1 MTLAYDFI
9 IVGAGP
15 AGCVLA
21 NRLSADPSIRV
32 LLIEAGGGDRSPF
45 VQVPAAFSRL
55 FRGAR
60 DWNYEAE
67 GALPQQQQYWPR
79 GKMLG
84 GSDSMN
90 AMMYVRGNPADY
102 DRWQSAGADGWGF
115 ADVLPYYRKL
125 EGDRAQRSDL
135 RGSDGPVT
143 ISPQVEPSPLTH
155 AFLAANAELGVPVN
169 PDYNGA
175 TQDGAGLTQVKQ
187 VNGRRW
193 SAVDAYLRPAM
204 QRPNLTVVTHTE
216 VTRVTLENG
225 RACGVEAVR
234 RGQRVAYHAGRE
246 VLLCGGA
253 INSPQLLM
261 LSGIGPADHLREHGI
276 AVIVDVPGVGQN
288 LQDHAVSGVA
298 CAIHQPISLIRGEN
312 PLQLVPYLL
321 NKRGP
326 LTSNVAEA
334 ISFIRVDPDAPL
346 PDIELIFAPTFFVYH
361 GFRSPKGH
369 GYTIGAILLRP
380 KSRGQIRLASAD
392 PLATPRIQPRYFSDP
407 ADLALLR
414 EGVRFA
420 RRVAHADAFTP
431 YREREVLPGP
441 DVVSN
446 DALDGYMLEE
456 FQSLY
461 HPVGTC
467 AMGSTDDP
475 NAVVDSVLRVRG
487 VDGLR
492 VVDASVM
499 PTIIGGHTVAP
510 TLMIAEKAAD
520 MVLGEG

>member
-1 MTLAYDFI
+1 MAVAFDYI

-32 LLIEAGGGDRSPF
+32 LLIEAGGGDRSPL
-45 VQVPAAFSRL
+45 VQTPAAFSRL

-102 DRWQSAGADGWGF
+102 DRWQAAGAEGWGF
-115 ADVLPYYRKL
+115 EDVLPYYLKL
-125 EGDRAQRSDL
+125 EGDRQHQSDL
-135 RGSDGPVT
+135 RGGDGPVT
-143 ISPQVEPSPLTH
+143 ISAQVEPSPLTR
-155 AFLAANAELGVPVN
+155 AFLAANAELGVPIN

-187 VNGRRW
+187 VDGRRW

-204 QRPNLTVVTHTE
+204 QRPNLTVVTHTQ
-216 VTRVTLENG
+216 VTRVTIDGG
-225 RACGVEAVR
+225 RARGVEAAQ
-234 RGQRVAYHAGRE
+234 RGQPITCRAERE

-261 LSGIGPADHLREHGI
+261 LSGVGPADHLREHGV
-276 AVIVDVPGVGQN
+276 AVVADVPGVGQN

-298 CAIHQPISLIRGEN
+298 YAINQPISLIRGEN
-312 PLQLVPYLL
+312 PLQLIPYLL
-321 NKRGP
+321 RRRGP
-326 LTSNVAEA
+326 LTSNVGEA
-334 ISFIRVDPDAPL
+334 ISFIRVRPDTPL

-392 PLATPRIQPRYFSDP
+392 PLSAPRIQPRYFSDP
-407 ADLALLR
+407 VDLALLR

-420 RRVAHADAFTP
+420 RRVAQADAFAS
-431 YREREVLPGP
+431 YRVREVLPGP
-441 DVVSN
+441 DVVSD
-446 DALDGYMLEE
+446 DAVDGYVLEE

-467 AMGSTDDP
+467 AIGSVDNP
-475 NAVVDSVLRVRG
+475 NSVVDPALRVRG

-510 TLMIAEKAAD
+510 TLMIAEKAVD
-520 MVLGEG
+520 LVRG